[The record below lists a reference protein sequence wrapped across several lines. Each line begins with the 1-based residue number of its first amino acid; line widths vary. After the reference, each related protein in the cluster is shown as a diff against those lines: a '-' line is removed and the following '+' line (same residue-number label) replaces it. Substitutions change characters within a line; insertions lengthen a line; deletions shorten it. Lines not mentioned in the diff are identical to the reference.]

1 MNRENEI
8 KNKENE
14 PISRMELIH
23 VISDS
28 TRIQIMKTLSE
39 NGEMCARD
47 ILAHFSITQPT
58 LSHHMSLLSDSGL
71 VDARKEGRWVYY
83 RLRVEGLRSVVLF
96 FEALANGLMS
106 IEPGAMNAPVEKPV
120 KIFRATTKKTPMLPS
135 PKKSILRPEIPEL
148 DEGQSKKDKKKGKNK
163 DGKKSKKKN
172 KKKK

>member
-1 MNRENEI
+1 MSKEIELENAAAES
-8 KNKENE
+8 
-14 PISRMELIH
+14 ISQMELIH

-71 VDARKEGRWVYY
+71 VSARKTGRWVYY
-83 RLRVEGLRSVVLF
+83 QLRVEGIRMVVRF
-96 FEALANGLMS
+96 FESLANSPISGLS
-106 IEPGAMNAPVEKPV
+106 GALKTPVERPV
-120 KIFRATTKKTPMLPS
+120 KITRVTTKKTPMLKD
-135 PKKSILRPEIPEL
+135 PKKTIQHPDFLES
-148 DEGQSKKDKKKGKNK
+148 DADQSKKDKKKGKNK
-163 DGKKSKKKN
+163 EGKKNKKKN